1 MLNRTKEGI
10 NMVSYDRLWKTME
23 KKGVTQYRLISH
35 YKISAGQ
42 IGRMKKNMHVSTH
55 TLEIFC
61 SILQC
66 PVEDIMEI
74 TPELF
79 EVDKEEKEPDKISSG
94 TE

>member
-1 MLNRTKEGI
+1 
-10 NMVSYDRLWKTME
+10 MVSYDRLWKAME

-74 TPELF
+74 TPEPF
-79 EVDKEEKEPDKISSG
+79 EIDKEEKEPDKISSG

>member
-1 MLNRTKEGI
+1 MLNRTKEGL

-74 TPELF
+74 TPEPF
-79 EVDKEEKEPDKISSG
+79 EIDKEEKEPDKISSG